1 MIWQRQNLPIG
12 CLLRIATTRSSRL
25 ALAIVNVRFARAAHA
40 ASLASAI
47 PGWTADGRFTF
58 TAIRIAALFA
68 QRMAARSRLAAIIVA
83 ASLFQ
88 RPGAGNCFGAVVIAA
103 VFLDAVRH
111 TYPAI
116 KKSGISIPGDGERRK
131 AADDEDCKA
140 ASSLRHG
147 DLARWRRGP

>member
-68 QRMAARSRLAAIIVA
+68 PRMAARSRLAAIIVA

-88 RPGAGNCFGAVVIAA
+88 RPGAGNCFGAIVIAA
-103 VFLDAVRH
+103 VFLDAVGH

-116 KKSGISIPGDGERRK
+116 KNSGISTSGDGERRK